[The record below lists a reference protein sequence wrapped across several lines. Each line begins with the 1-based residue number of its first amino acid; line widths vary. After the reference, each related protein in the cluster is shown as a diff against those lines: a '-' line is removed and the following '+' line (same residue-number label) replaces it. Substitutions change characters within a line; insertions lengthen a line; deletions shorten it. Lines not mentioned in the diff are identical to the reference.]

1 MALASSDIQINSTER
16 STVFFT
22 VKVGT
27 IRWQMVLS
35 GVTQVLTMGKCSP
48 VSKHM
53 GCDIR
58 NVMNQREPYIEHQ
71 ETHTMGSDSLPLAQS
86 VLFHAPSTY
95 GILF

>member
-1 MALASSDIQINSTER
+1 MAPADIQINSTER
-16 STVFFT
+16 STVFII

-53 GCDIR
+53 ACEIR
-58 NVMNQREPYIEHQ
+58 NVMNEREPYIEHR

-86 VLFHAPSTY
+86 VLFHAASTY
-95 GILF
+95 GILL